1 MTDLTFIQCHFVR
14 GRINH
19 RLRFGEPDTTLQLD
33 KYRKLVGFEP
43 QKRFGYIRWR
53 ANAYGTQDWRFYILK
68 SQTEG
73 LLTSVPGISPGVKLL
88 AGFIGTQSV
97 RRALKAFD
105 QLENNASEPPEMLP
119 DGFWFT
125 FQTDLYAR
133 QSADGLT
140 LNQAHRDA
148 HNVG

>member
-43 QKRFGYIRWR
+43 QKRFGYIQWR

-68 SQTEG
+68 SHTAG
-73 LLTSVPGISPGVKLL
+73 PLTCVPGVSPGVKLL
-88 AGFIGTQSV
+88 AAFIGTQSV
-97 RRALKAFD
+97 RRALKALD
-105 QLENNASEPPEMLP
+105 QLERDAFEPPEILP
-119 DGFWFT
+119 DGFWLT

-133 QSADGLT
+133 HSASGVT
-140 LNQAHRDA
+140 LNRAYRDS

>member
-33 KYRKLVGFEP
+33 RYRKLAAFRPE
-43 QKRFGYIRWR
+43 KRFGYIRWR
-53 ANAYGTQDWRFYILK
+53 ANAYGTQDWRFYIVK
-68 SQTEG
+68 SQRAG
-73 LLTSVPGISPGVKLL
+73 PLTCVPGVSPGVKLL
-88 AGFIGTQSV
+88 AAFIGTQTV

-105 QLENNASEPPEMLP
+105 QLEKHASEPPEMLS
-119 DGFWFT
+119 DGFWIS

-133 QSADGLT
+133 QSAYGVRLKQT
-140 LNQAHRDA
+140 HRDV

>member
-73 LLTSVPGISPGVKLL
+73 LLTCVPGVSLGVKLL
-88 AGFIGTQSV
+88 AAFIGTQTV

-105 QLENNASEPPEMLP
+105 HLEKDASEPPEMLS

-125 FQTDLYAR
+125 FQADLYAR
-133 QSADGLT
+133 QSVSGVT
-140 LNQAHRDA
+140 LKQTHRDA
-148 HNVG
+148 QNVG